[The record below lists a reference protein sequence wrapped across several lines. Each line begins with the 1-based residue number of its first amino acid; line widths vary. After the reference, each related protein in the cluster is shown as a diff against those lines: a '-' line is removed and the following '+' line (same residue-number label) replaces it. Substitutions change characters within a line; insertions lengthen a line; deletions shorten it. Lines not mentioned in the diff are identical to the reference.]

1 MVVRVHKC
9 KGCNSDSLVL
19 NGKNR
24 SGSQTYKCNS
34 CKSFSVLQSVKK
46 TAHVDKDAVERSFL
60 ERNSQRAIARVFGI
74 SHSTVANWIKK
85 KPSHCQALK
94 VPYPIPQ

>member
-1 MVVRVHKC
+1 MLATIHKC
-9 KGCNSDSLVL
+9 KRCGSASLVL
-19 NGKNR
+19 NGKNK

-34 CKSFSVLQSVKK
+34 CKCFSVLHSVKK
-46 TAHVDKDAVERSFL
+46 TAHIDRDAVEKSFL

-85 KPSHCQALK
+85 SPVTGKP
-94 VPYPIPQ
+94 